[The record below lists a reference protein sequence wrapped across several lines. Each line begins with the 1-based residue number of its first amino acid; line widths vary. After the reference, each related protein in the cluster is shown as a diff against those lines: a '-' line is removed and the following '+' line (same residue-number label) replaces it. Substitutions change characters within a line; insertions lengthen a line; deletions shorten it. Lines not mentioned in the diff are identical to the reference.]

1 MNKIRLFAISLL
13 LVFSLPASAGV
24 VDTPDVSFGGQT
36 YRTFQ
41 DDTTSLYWLDLDNFW
56 DETSTYNSLIALLN
70 GSGFHLATLT
80 ELTAL
85 QASIPAVPANFAT
98 ELVITGGNNTTRQ
111 LMWGIYEDGNPAD
124 GISYAFKEEGEGA
137 FEWFTQINQTTATA
151 IFSTVNPVFKD
162 LGAWIVEGDLQ
173 PTTYSV
179 SGNVSGLTGSVTL
192 QNNGG
197 DDIIK
202 TTNDGFTFPAQADSS
217 VYAVTVSSQPTGQTC
232 EVTNDSGT
240 IAAADVTN
248 VVVTCVTDV
257 VPTYSVGGNVSGLT
271 GSVTLQN
278 NGGDDIIKTTNDGFT
293 FPAQADSSVY
303 AVTVSSQPTGQTCEV
318 TNDSG
323 TIAAADVTNVVVTC
337 VTDVVPTYSVGGNVS
352 GLTGSVTLQNNGG
365 DTLAVAADGPF
376 TFLTELTETSSY
388 AVTVSAQ
395 PTGQTCSVTNGS
407 GTIADEDVA
416 DVGVACVDDVV
427 PPVKPP
433 IPATPVP
440 TLSQWA
446 LIMLSMLL
454 GLMVFSNRKRLF

>member
-278 NGGDDIIKTTNDGFT
+278 NGGD
-293 FPAQADSSVY
+293 
-303 AVTVSSQPTGQTCEV
+303 
-318 TNDSG
+318 
-323 TIAAADVTNVVVTC
+323 
-337 VTDVVPTYSVGGNVS
+337 
-352 GLTGSVTLQNNGG
+352 
-365 DTLAVAADGPF
+365 TLAVAADGPF

>member
-98 ELVITGGNNTTRQ
+98 EVVIIGGNNTTRQ
-111 LMWGIYEDGNPAD
+111 IMWGIYEDGNPTD
-124 GISYAFKEEGEGA
+124 GISYTFRNPGST
-137 FEWFTQINQTTATA
+137 EWHSGINQTTATT
-151 IFSTVNPVFKD
+151 ILSTVNPVYND
-162 LGAWIVEGDLQ
+162 LGAWIVEGDVQ

-179 SGNVSGLTGSVTL
+179 GGNVSGLTGSVTL

-303 AVTVSSQPTGQTCEV
+303 AVTVSSQPTGQTCSV
-318 TNDSG
+318 TGGSG
-323 TIAAADVTNVVVTC
+323 TIATADVTNVAVTC
-337 VTDVVPTYSVGGNVS
+337 VTDVIPTYSVGGTVS
-352 GLTGSVTLQNNGG
+352 GLTGTGLALQNNGG
-365 DTLAVAADGPF
+365 DTLAVAAAATAF
-376 TFLTELTETSSY
+376 TFGTELLDLAAY
-388 AVTVSAQ
+388 AVTVSTQ

-407 GTIADEDVA
+407 GAIAAADVTDVA
-416 DVGVACVDDVV
+416 VDCVDDV
-427 PPVKPP
+427 PT
-433 IPATPVP
+433 PAMPVP

-454 GLMVFSNRKRLF
+454 GLMVFANRRRLF